1 MMSEPA
7 SRIAE
12 RMLTRP
18 EGATMDE
25 LIAATGGPQYNVLR
39 RLAARGHSV
48 RKIREDRVTRYFVEA
63 PQEQARSVSVS
74 SKGQLTLPRDIREQ
88 LGVTYGGEVRL
99 SLAED
104 GRTFIAPANLSVTRL
119 AGMFGKPR
127 RHFTLEQLKR
137 AREEAVAEK
146 YRRSFK

>member
-1 MMSEPA
+1 MKERG

-12 RMLTRP
+12 RMLARP

-39 RLAARGHSV
+39 RLAAGGYAV
-48 RKIREDRVTRYFVEA
+48 RKVREGQVTRYFAKPPAGRAKNVA
-63 PQEQARSVSVS
+63 VTP
-74 SKGQLTLPRDIREQ
+74 KGQMTLPRDIRER
-88 LGVTYGGEVRL
+88 LGVRHGGEVRL

-104 GRTFIAPANLSVTRL
+104 GRAYIAPANLSVLRL

>member
-48 RKIREDRVTRYFVEA
+48 RKVREDRVTRYFVKPPAE
-63 PQEQARSVSVS
+63 PARSVSVS

-88 LGVTYGGEVRL
+88 LGVKHGGEVRL

-104 GRTFIAPANLSVTRL
+104 GRTYIAPANLSVTRL

-127 RHFTLEQLKR
+127 QHLTLKQIK
-137 AREEAVAEK
+137 ASIEEAAVER

>member
-1 MMSEPA
+1 MSELA

-12 RMLTRP
+12 RMLARP

-48 RKIREDRVTRYFVEA
+48 RKVREDRVTRYFVEP

-88 LGVTYGGEVRL
+88 LGVKYGGEVRL